1 MLYNGKNNMQA
12 WGLIVLLVSKAAGHS
27 LDIPDLE
34 QDKAAGVLHSQRAL
48 AEVTEMIRTS
58 HLVHKG
64 LVNLQLQN
72 NAADDLMFGNKIAL
86 LSGDYLL
93 SNSSI
98 ELANLKNQEL
108 VELMSSAVRDLAEA
122 EFVGPRDKQN
132 NALPAKPRTDIVEYK
147 QFNDK
152 TLEPWIVSE
161 ALGNAI
167 PEWTLRHVLNA
178 G

>member
-1 MLYNGKNNMQA
+1 MQA
-12 WGLIVLLVSKAAGHS
+12 WGLIVLLISKAAGHTQ
-27 LDIPDLE
+27 DITDME

-64 LVNLQLQN
+64 MVNLQPAVEQGLTEN
-72 NAADDLMFGNKIAL
+72 SSDMMFGNKIAL

-93 SNSSI
+93 GNSCS

-122 EFVGPRDKQN
+122 EFVGPRDMQN
-132 NALPAKPRTDIVEYK
+132 NPLPARPRTEK
-147 QFNDK
+147 
-152 TLEPWIVSE
+152 VSE
-161 ALGNAI
+161 IFKSSIYRILIMCTNKDS
-167 PEWTLRHVLNA
+167 LNL
-178 G
+178 